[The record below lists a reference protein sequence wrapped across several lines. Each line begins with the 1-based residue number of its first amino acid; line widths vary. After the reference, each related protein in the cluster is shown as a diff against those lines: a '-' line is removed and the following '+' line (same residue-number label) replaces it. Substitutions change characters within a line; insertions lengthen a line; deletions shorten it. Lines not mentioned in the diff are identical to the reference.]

1 MPRGV
6 LFLFNFNSKFRKNK
20 MNDFNELIQQHFGP
34 LDSQELSVI
43 QSYFKEEQLGKNEI
57 FTNSGEI
64 CKKLSIVKSGILRV
78 FALSEDG
85 REITQWLSTKDFFVT
100 DVMGFFFNQPNR
112 WTIQA
117 FTEVELLTISKTDYL
132 KLCQEFPKWIQIE
145 KQFIIKCFAMME
157 DRIFSHLSMTAE
169 ERYNQYFEQN
179 KELFHQVPLQYI
191 ASVLGMTPE
200 TFSRIRKRQAESS

>member
-112 WTIQA
+112 WTIQS

>member
-1 MPRGV
+1 
-6 LFLFNFNSKFRKNK
+6 

-64 CKKLSIVKSGILRV
+64 CKKLSIVKCGILRV

-169 ERYNQYFEQN
+169 ERYNQYFERN

>member
-1 MPRGV
+1 MKG
-6 LFLFNFNSKFRKNK
+6 
-20 MNDFNELIQQHFGP
+20 FNELMQQHFGP
-34 LDSQELSVI
+34 LNSQELSVI
-43 QSYFKEEQLGKNEI
+43 QSYFEEEQLGKNEI
-57 FTNSGEI
+57 FTNSDEI
-64 CKKLSIVKSGILRV
+64 CNKLSIVKSGILRV

-85 REITQWLSTKDFFVT
+85 KEITQWLSTKDFFIT

-132 KLCQEFPKWIQIE
+132 KLCQKFPKWIEIE
-145 KQFIIKCFAMME
+145 KHFIIKCFAMME
-157 DRIFSHLSMTAE
+157 DRVFSHLSMTAE

-200 TFSRIRKRQAESS
+200 TFSRIRKRQAENS